1 MLLWEPLEILSF
13 GAGMPS
19 TSLALMSAENA
30 IRGYPVWPKVP
41 VYSAVIFCDLHAEPS
56 WVYEQA
62 AFVAAVCQEAGIPYY
77 TLDADLYGD
86 FTRNFGRARIASIPF
101 WTLGEDGKKG
111 KMPRQC
117 TYDYKIK
124 VIEQFVRYELLG
136 YRPRERTLKADKH
149 FHGMHMGIMYEEQS
163 RAKESKLPLFTNRF
177 PLIEMG
183 WTRPDCYE
191 YNRDVWGLDTR
202 ASCCLFCPF
211 HTNYFYQHIKQHE
224 PYCYACALHVDHLIE
239 TYQARPPLK
248 SQLFL
253 TRTRK
258 RLREL
263 TPEDCQ
269 DAKYLNYQQ
278 APIWTGF

>member
-1 MLLWEPLEILSF
+1 MLTWEPLEILSF

-19 TSLALMSAENA
+19 TALALMSAENA
-30 IRGYPVWPKVP
+30 IRGYPVWPLVP

-62 AFVAAVCQEAGIPYY
+62 AFVAAVCQRAGIPYY

-86 FTRNFGRARIASIPF
+86 FTRSFGRARVASIPF

-124 VIEQFVRYELLG
+124 VIEKFVRYELLG
-136 YRPRERTLKADKH
+136 YRPRERTHAADKH
-149 FHGMHMGIMYEEQS
+149 FHRMHMGIMWEEQQ
-163 RAKESKLPLFTNRF
+163 RAKESKQTLFTNRF
-177 PLIEMG
+177 PLIEMK
-183 WTRPDCYE
+183 WTRPDCYQ

-211 HTNYFYQHIKQHE
+211 HTNYFYQHIKQYE
-224 PYCYACALHVDHLIE
+224 PSCYACALRVDHMIE

-253 TRTRK
+253 TKTRK
-258 RLREL
+258 RLRDL
-263 TPEDCQ
+263 SPEDCR
-269 DAKYLNYQQ
+269 DAKYFAYRQDQ
-278 APIWTGF
+278 IWTGF